1 MAPKRRTRA
10 SSPDNGL
17 APGQVLKRGALSDNS
32 ASPWAWVGTEAIEAS
47 QITLEHRLMSCGLS
61 QRNRHPFCRNTLKP
75 KSKAKEPLTSVAADD
90 VIVISDDDEPTCSK
104 KLCKSNPNCLNY
116 INVDTW
122 ANREKARE
130 EFFKAIELGDDPM
143 DLSREPD
150 LPVGLRNLGATCYA
164 NASLQV
170 WYRDETFRRA
180 VYACQ
185 AQPGA
190 EEAFKNSPLHQLQIT
205 FAALQ
210 ECTQNVFNP
219 VKLVESLKL
228 NTGEQQ
234 DAQEFSKLFLNHL
247 DLEFKK
253 QSSPALAALVDTH
266 FQGKKVY
273 GTMCDACGYQSER
286 PDDFR
291 EIEINFKNNA
301 KLEDRITAY
310 LKPEKLNGDNQY
322 FCSQCN
328 SKQDATRYTK
338 FQHLPPVLNFSLL
351 RFVYDF
357 DKMERRKSKNG
368 ISFPLEIDMG
378 RFIGDSATRKA
389 APQNSDEQSVYELRG
404 VLLHKGSSAYH
415 GHYEAQVYDAS
426 SKTWFQ
432 FNDEEVSRIKKLGK
446 PPVETD
452 VIDLATD
459 GESRPRPKKLGK
471 RRRVDDSDDEL
482 AKTPESP
489 KSSPKPKPPI
499 NEVSSKDAYM
509 LIYTKRTASDAVPP
523 DEISPPPN
531 VMEVVKE
538 LNAKY
543 EEACEEFAN
552 KQKVAERHLWEKRRT
567 VIDIYRSWSV
577 ESTKE
582 DSAIVSRRSLDEWLT
597 KGALKDAADTFS
609 SKPKPDQDA
618 ASETPLSI
626 EDIVC
631 EHGLLNPDKTSDMKR
646 IKTCA
651 FQRITSE
658 TNCRFEKE
666 FTPEDVCT
674 KCIEAIFQEQ
684 LYDIRHPQEV
694 NRFDSFMTEDPTRCG
709 YWISKAWL
717 KDWKLAKPK
726 MHVWSEGDP
735 SPSAA
740 EYDRHVRCEHGELT
754 LNALSRRLIPVEAC
768 EVLTELFPDWLP
780 FSSEAQTCE
789 VCSTIIKF
797 SKEDKME
804 FRKKA
809 ENEKAKLKHLINV
822 SATEVEAPEYALVPI
837 IFLKAW
843 RQWLTSPTNAERPTK
858 VDNAPFIC
866 EHSHLVFDPNRRV
879 DWEFSH
885 SMVALSDW
893 RDLESFYT
901 AGPLISVRKEADGVL
916 LHEIPV
922 CESCRRKRKL
932 DWDEAGIFV
941 CIGGKNG
948 KVSNGT
954 SESTSR
960 KNGARQSKR
969 LRQVKEQ
976 GERRQFTVTKHTTLM
991 EIKLMVDKEFNISP
1005 IFQRLYHEGRELT
1018 DNKATVS
1025 SLDIL
1030 KEDIIELRE
1039 EKEILE
1045 ISDTDDGPD
1054 AKKRRKDEE
1063 KGFGGTLLSGCV
1075 ERSHSREKTENAE
1088 SESSLP
1094 SSKPCSA
1101 CTFENEPD
1109 ATSCAICDTQ
1119 L

>member
-10 SSPDNGL
+10 SSPNNGL

-61 QRNRHPFCRNTLKP
+61 HRNRHPFCHNKLKP
-75 KSKAKEPLTSVAADD
+75 KFKAKEPLTSVAADD
-90 VIVISDDDEPTCSK
+90 VIIISDDDEEPTCSK
-104 KLCKSNPNCLNY
+104 KSCKLNPNCLNY
-116 INVDTW
+116 LNVDTW
-122 ANREKARE
+122 ASRDKARE
-130 EFFKAIELGDDPM
+130 EFFKAIDLGDDLLDM
-143 DLSREPD
+143 SREPD

-185 AQPGA
+185 PQPGA

-210 ECTQNVFNP
+210 ECTQNAFNP

-310 LKPEKLNGDNQY
+310 LKPENLNGDNQY
-322 FCSQCN
+322 FCSRCD

-378 RFIGDSATRKA
+378 QFVGDSAPRKA
-389 APQNSDEQSVYELRG
+389 APQNSDEQSIYELRG

-415 GHYEAQVYDAS
+415 GHYEAQVYDTS

-446 PPVETD
+446 PPVETEI
-452 VIDLATD
+452 IDLATD
-459 GESRPRPKKLGK
+459 GESRPRPKKTGK

-482 AKTPESP
+482 TRTP
-489 KSSPKPKPPI
+489 KSSPKPKLLI

-523 DEISPPPN
+523 DEISPPPH

-538 LNAKY
+538 LNSQF
-543 EEACEEFAN
+543 EQACEEFEN
-552 KQKVAERHLWEKRRT
+552 KQKVAEMHLWEKRRT

-582 DSAIVSRRSLDEWLT
+582 DAAIVSRRSLDEWLT
-597 KGALKDAADTFS
+597 KGALKDAADTFPN
-609 SKPKPDQDA
+609 KLKPDQDA
-618 ASETPLSI
+618 ASETLLSV

-646 IKTCA
+646 IKKRA

-658 TNCRFEKE
+658 TNCRFENE
-666 FTPEDVCT
+666 FTPDDVCA
-674 KCIEAIFQEQ
+674 KCVEAIFHEQ
-684 LYDIRHPQEV
+684 MYDIRHPQEV
-694 NRFDSFMTEDPTRCG
+694 NRFDSFMGEDPTRCG
-709 YWISKAWL
+709 YWISKTWL

-726 MHVWSEGDP
+726 MHVWSKGDP
-735 SPSAA
+735 SPSTA

-754 LNALSRRLIPVEAC
+754 LNAFTRRLYRSRPV
-768 EVLTELFPDWLP
+768 
-780 FSSEAQTCE
+780 
-789 VCSTIIKF
+789 KF
-797 SKEDKME
+797 SQSCFPTGCHSRPNPKP
-804 FRKKA
+804 A
-809 ENEKAKLKHLINV
+809 NG
-822 SATEVEAPEYALVPI
+822 SATELEAPEYAFVPI

-843 RQWLTSPTNAERPTK
+843 RLWLTSPTNAERPTK

-866 EHSHLVFDPNRRV
+866 EHGHLVFDPNRGV

-885 SMVALSDW
+885 SLVALSDW
-893 RDLESFYT
+893 KDLETFYT
-901 AGPLISVRKEADGVL
+901 AGPLISVRKEVDGEFV
-916 LHEIPV
+916 HEIPV
-922 CESCRRKRKL
+922 CGSCRRKRKL

-948 KVSNGT
+948 KVSN
-954 SESTSR
+954 SIPESTSR

-976 GERRQFTVTKHTTLM
+976 GERRQFTVTKKTTLM
-991 EIKLMVDKEFNISP
+991 EIKMMIDKEFNISP

-1075 ERSHSREKTENAE
+1075 ERSHSRENTENAE
-1088 SESSLP
+1088 SDETLP

-1101 CTFENEPD
+1101 CTFANEAD
-1109 ATSCAICDTQ
+1109 ATFCAICDTQ